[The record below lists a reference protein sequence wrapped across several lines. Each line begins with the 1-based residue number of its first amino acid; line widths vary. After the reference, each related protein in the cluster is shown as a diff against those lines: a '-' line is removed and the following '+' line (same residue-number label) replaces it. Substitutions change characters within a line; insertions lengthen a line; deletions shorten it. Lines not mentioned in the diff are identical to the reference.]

1 MKIAIDSYLTER
13 KLKTALQEL
22 FGSNWIGG
30 QVSLP
35 GSRRKFDMAFHE
47 GPATI
52 LVEYDGDEHYRNA
65 LKVKADKEKDTLAIK
80 NGMRVVRIPYW
91 TQLDKLMVKH
101 WFGVEAEVDQTFPH
115 GFITTKL
122 YPASFCELGIKR
134 FVEELASLPVGV
146 RSAVI
151 ASLKDRAEE
160 HGIEYVVPEQL
171 RMLLNPSSSPHYTAT
186 KGSE

>member
-35 GSRRKFDMAFHE
+35 GSRRKFDMAFRE
-47 GPATI
+47 GSTTV
-52 LVEYDGDEHYRNA
+52 LVEYDGDEHYRNS
-65 LKVKADKEKDTLAIK
+65 LKVKADKEKDALAAK
-80 NGMRVVRIPYW
+80 NEMRVVRVPYW

-101 WFGVEAEVDQTFPH
+101 WFGLDAEIDQTFPH

-122 YPASFCELGIKR
+122 YPASFCELGIQR
-134 FVEELASLPVGV
+134 FAQELGELPVEV
-146 RSAVI
+146 RNSVV
-151 ASLKDRAEE
+151 ASLKERAAE
-160 HGIEYVVPEQL
+160 HGIEYVVPEAL
-171 RMLLNPSSSPHYTAT
+171 RMLIIPNSTPCDSAT
-186 KGSE
+186 KG